1 MKALTFAGVG
11 LAALLASAG
20 ALSAKTLVYCSEGSP
35 ENFTPAINT
44 TGTSFDAARPVYNR
58 LTEFKRGTTE
68 VVPGL
73 AESWEVSDGGKT
85 ITFHLRKGVKFHS
98 MKDFKPTRDFNAD
111 DVIWSFDRQWK
122 PDHPYYKVSGGKYD
136 YFNDMDMPT
145 LLDSVTKNDDY
156 TVVMKL
162 KTPNVAILAN
172 LAMDFMAIG
181 SKEYADFLLK
191 KGTPEQFD
199 QAPVG
204 TGPFSFVAYQKD
216 SVIRFKA
223 NKDYYGEKALVDD
236 LVFAIT
242 PDATARYAKLKA
254 GECHVNAY
262 PRPADLEEMESD
274 PNLKVINAPGLNIA
288 YLAFNNMKPPFDK
301 KEVRQALS
309 MAIDRDAIIKDV
321 YLGAGA
327 KATTLIP
334 PTMWSYDDKIA
345 DIAYDPEKAKAML
358 APAGVKTPLDIDLW
372 YQPVARPYNPNG
384 KRIGEMMQADLAKV
398 GVNAKLVTYEWGE
411 YRKRLQAGEDT
422 TATDGLDGRQRRS
435 RQLLLPARVP
445 GRQTGPKQYSQV
457 VQRRIQRPLGK
468 GAGDSGSGGA
478 RQALSTHAG
487 DRARRGPVAAHR
499 PLDRVRSHALQCDGL
514 QAEPARNARVRRR
527 RSQVKAGPGPAL
539 LERRRGPSF
548 SDHARLSHSPH
559 RAHDPDIPGVDVLD
573 LRGDPSRAGRSR
585 RG

>member
-1 MKALTFAGVG
+1 MKSVFVVGVA
-11 LAALLASAG
+11 LAALVAGASAP
-20 ALSAKTLVYCSEGSP
+20 SAKTLVYCSEGSP
-35 ENFTPAINT
+35 ENFTPSINT
-44 TGTSFDAARPVYNR
+44 TGTSFDAARPVYDR

-73 AESWEVSDGGKT
+73 AESWDIADGGKT

-98 MKDFKPTRDFNAD
+98 LKDFKPTRDFNAD

-122 PDHPYYKVSGGKYD
+122 PDHPYSKVSGGKYD

-145 LLDSVTKNDDY
+145 LLDSVTKSDDH
-156 TVVMKL
+156 TIVMKL
-162 KTPNVAILAN
+162 KEPNVAILAN

-216 SVIRFKA
+216 SVIRYKA
-223 NKDYYGEKALVDD
+223 NKDYYGEKPLVDD

-262 PRPADLEEMESD
+262 PRPADLDEMKKDAS
-274 PNLKVINAPGLNIA
+274 LKVVSAPGLNVA
-288 YLAFNNMKPPFDK
+288 FWAFNVNKPPFDK

-321 YLGAGA
+321 YLGNGEKA
-327 KATTLIP
+327 KTLIP
-334 PTMWSYDDKIA
+334 ATMWSYNDKIV
-345 DIAYDPEKAKAML
+345 DYPYDPEKAKTLL
-358 APAGVKTPLDIDLW
+358 AAAGVQTPLEIDLW
-372 YQPVARPYNPNG
+372 YQPVQRPYNPNG

-411 YRKRLQAGEDT
+411 YRKRAQAGEPM
-422 TATDGLDGRQRRS
+422 TAQLGWTGDNGDPDNFFFLDGCTDGKPASNNIPKWCNAEYND
-435 RQLLLPARVP
+435 LLVKARVIANQADRAKLYERMQEIEHEEAP
-445 GRQTGPKQYSQV
+445 ELLIAHSIVSEATRANVEGYKQS
-457 VQRRIQRPLGK
+457 PLG
-468 GAGDSGSGGA
+468 
-478 RQALSTHAG
+478 THMF
-487 DRARRGPVAAHR
+487 
-499 PLDRVRSHALQCDGL
+499 Q
-514 QAEPARNARVRRR
+514 
-527 RSQVKAGPGPAL
+527 
-539 LERRRGPSF
+539 
-548 SDHARLSHSPH
+548 
-559 RAHDPDIPGVDVLD
+559 GVDIK
-573 LRGDPSRAGRSR
+573 
-585 RG
+585 